1 MSNENENKETIPKP
15 QAQTEPTFKPEDKI
29 NIGLVDEARE
39 NAKRIEEANEV
50 TRQLLER
57 KEKLEAVRILSGKTE
72 AGHIEPEPEPETA
85 KEYAARVLRG
95 DLNVKN

>member
-15 QAQTEPTFKPEDKI
+15 QAQTAPTFKPEDKI

-50 TRQLLER
+50 SRQLLER
-57 KEKLEAVRILSGKTE
+57 KEKLEAVKILSGKTE
-72 AGHIEPEPEPETA
+72 AGHIEPEPEPETNA
-85 KEYAARVLRG
+85 EYAARVLRG
-95 DLNVKN
+95 DLNAKN

>member
-1 MSNENENKETIPKP
+1 MSNENEKTIQNP
-15 QAQTEPTFKPEDKI
+15 QAQTAPTFKPEDKI

-50 TRQLLER
+50 TRQLIER

-72 AGHIEPEPEPETA
+72 AGHIEPEPVPETDA
-85 KEYAARVLRG
+85 EYAARVLKG
-95 DLNVKN
+95 GLNVKN

>member
-1 MSNENENKETIPKP
+1 MSNQNENKANIPNP
-15 QAQTEPTFKPEDKI
+15 QAETTPTFKPEDKI

>member
-15 QAQTEPTFKPEDKI
+15 QTQTEPSFKPEDKI

-39 NAKRIEEANEV
+39 NAKRIEQANEV
-50 TRQLLER
+50 SRQLLER
-57 KEKLEAVRILSGKTE
+57 KEKLEAVKILSGKTE
-72 AGHIEPEPEPETA
+72 AGHIEPEPEPETD

-95 DLNVKN
+95 ELNDKN

>member
-1 MSNENENKETIPKP
+1 MSNENENKENIPKP
-15 QAQTEPTFKPEDKI
+15 QTQTEPSFKPEDKI

-57 KEKLEAVRILSGKTE
+57 REKLEAVKILSGRTE
-72 AGHIEPEPEPETA
+72 AGHIEPEPEPETDV
-85 KEYAARVLRG
+85 EYAKRILKG
-95 DLNVKN
+95 DMNAKN